1 MVCKIQYDL
10 SIWDWETLSQLNF
23 EVTGSI
29 YFIFDNSVTQ
39 ECLSHVQAMLKLR
52 KKQKRKHEKF
62 PTFPF
67 L

>member
-29 YFIFDNSVTQ
+29 YLIFDNSVTQ
-39 ECLSHVQAMLKLR
+39 EQEWVPGTGILLAPVPHGSVPEYQ
-52 KKQKRKHEKF
+52 
-62 PTFPF
+62 
-67 L
+67 

>member
-39 ECLSHVQAMLKLR
+39 ERLSHV
-52 KKQKRKHEKF
+52 
-62 PTFPF
+62 
-67 L
+67 

>member
-52 KKQKRKHEKF
+52 K
-62 PTFPF
+62 
-67 L
+67 